1 MGAHALKSTLES
13 RKKTVMWNTASS
25 YQLLHAV
32 AILSLAAICQQRG
45 PNDNKGKDSGDNG
58 NGKILLA
65 GKLMAVGTT
74 MFSGSIYCLS
84 LNIGPKAILG
94 PVTPLG
100 GLLMIGGWVVAG
112 L

>member
-1 MGAHALKSTLES
+1 
-13 RKKTVMWNTASS
+13 MWNTASS

-45 PNDNKGKDSGDNG
+45 PYEDKEKESGSKTD
-58 NGKILLA
+58 KILLA
-65 GKLMAVGTT
+65 GKLMAVGTS

-84 LNIGPKAILG
+84 LNIGPKAVLG